1 MNNIQ
6 QKITKLLYALS
17 KKDKLY
23 KINSFKFYSKNSNK
37 YCTKYQVLKRE
48 LIPVDTVLDLE
59 DDEIEYEE
67 KYKVVN
73 ECYSKIDVL
82 KYLIEEYRQGS
93 EADE

>member
-1 MNNIQ
+1 MNIQ
-6 QKITKLLYALS
+6 RNINKLLYALS
-17 KKDKLY
+17 KTDKVY

-48 LIPVDTVLDLE
+48 LIPVDIGLELE

-67 KYKVVN
+67 KYKVVYESYN
-73 ECYSKIDVL
+73 KVDLL

>member
-1 MNNIQ
+1 MNIQ
-6 QKITKLLYALS
+6 RNINKLLYALS
-17 KKDKLY
+17 KIDKLY
-23 KINSFKFYSKNSNK
+23 KVNSFKFYSKNSNK

-48 LIPVDTVLDLE
+48 LIPVDIGLELE

-67 KYKVVN
+67 KYKVVYESYN
-73 ECYSKIDVL
+73 KVDLL